1 MVTISPEGAGNDS
14 FKVKV
19 DAVQSDATT
28 TDLVVVRATDAAGCQ
43 GYAYVTVKPKTTPSP
58 PSRK

>member
-14 FKVKV
+14 FKAKV

-28 TDLVVVRATDAAGCQ
+28 TDLVVVRATDAAG
-43 GYAYVTVKPKTTPSP
+43 
-58 PSRK
+58 